1 MRLTVEEIRGR
12 LTTDEAEFAAAR
24 DGAWELGDNVLA
36 AQMEGSRIA
45 CHFMIRFID
54 TRTTES

>member
-1 MRLTVEEIRGR
+1 MKLTVEEIRGQ
-12 LTTDEAEFAAAR
+12 LTTDEAAFAAAR

-54 TRTTES
+54 MREAES